1 MKLYFIFF
9 IVLKIAI
16 LLQFALVLTNK
27 QTIDSRIYIFTEIMF
42 KTALFLFIEYLMF
55 HKNTANL
62 DVEDRFII
70 SFAGWLL
77 LYDAWVNDM
86 PKLYAKIKEKG
97 FF

>member
-9 IVLKIAI
+9 IILKIAI

-27 QTIDSRIYIFTEIMF
+27 QTIDSRIYLFTEIIF

-55 HKNTANL
+55 HKNIAI
-62 DVEDRFII
+62 EDHFIV

-86 PKLYAKIKEKG
+86 PKLYAKIKKKR